1 MKDDG
6 KVPAMNPEQAADL
19 AALEA
24 MAAPPP
30 GISGDAA
37 AAPAAPPG
45 RPELQAELQAL
56 FTLAAQTIGTI
67 YPSVKETCN
76 PPAIDALAAVWAAVC
91 NKRGW
96 LAGGIGGEYA
106 EELAAAAV
114 TLPLGFGIYKGI
126 QADIA
131 ARARAEKKTEA
142 IDAPAEQ
149 GEPEFSL
156 GAAVEPAPV

>member
-1 MKDDG
+1 
-6 KVPAMNPEQAADL
+6 MNPEQAADL

-24 MAAPPP
+24 MATPASTPGQPSDAPTLQ
-30 GISGDAA
+30 
-37 AAPAAPPG
+37 PG

-56 FTLAAQTIGTI
+56 FTLAAQTIGTV
-67 YPSVKETCN
+67 YPSVKQTCDQ
-76 PPAIDALAAVWAAVC
+76 PAIDALAAVWAAVC

-96 LAGGIGGEYA
+96 LMGGIGGEYA

-131 ARARAEKKTEA
+131 SRKRVEKKTDA
-142 IDAPAEQ
+142 IDAPAMPA
-149 GEPEFSL
+149 EPVAPVEPD
-156 GAAVEPAPV
+156 GITQAAAVEPV